1 MKKLILIMM
10 ILGMVIP
17 AISQVSKDPFAHKDD
32 TTSTRAIFGVDN
44 RVSAYT
50 YNDYTRATAVAVK
63 SSQFNGNYLRGSSLK
78 AKLLQQAK
86 STGYSTATVSNSVRF
101 QNEPAMAFCTGFLI
115 APDILVT
122 AGHCLNS
129 SNYRQMEW
137 VFDYT
142 NGLKYTPGGSI
153 YISPDKRYKVK
164 RLLSHKYNSKTND
177 DYCVLQLDRPVSRKP
192 FRFRTG
198 NKPKYNDKINTLGSP
213 KGLPLKLV
221 KNGYVSQVYDKQF
234 HTNLDVFGG
243 NSGGPVYN
251 ANGFI
256 EGILVSGPVKGKM
269 KGYHIDKTCNCVV
282 EDKYDDIFDPILGY
296 GAVAYRMS
304 NIPWKYKTQ
313 AIYENLEYA
322 IKNNDNQR
330 FEDWM
335 AYDWI
340 LTDETV
346 NHRMPLAFVAVQNS
360 NLKALKKIIGKG
372 YDVKSTNSSGES
384 LMDIA
389 IKKNDLETV
398 KYLLKEGFD
407 PNFKKGGY
415 KPVLYSAIDSYNADI
430 VKALLDNGA
439 DVNYKSY
446 YGDMPLHYAVKNSS
460 QTIVAFLMDRGADY
474 TAKNGSGWNLKKIA
488 KKAKRKDMKKFVKAE
503 IKSRR

>member
-1 MKKLILIMM
+1 MKKLILLLM
-10 ILGMVIP
+10 ILGF
-17 AISQVSKDPFAHKDD
+17 ISPVFSQSKDPFAHKDD
-32 TTSTRAIFGVDN
+32 TTSTRAIFGQDN

-50 YNDYTRATAVAVK
+50 YNDFTRATAVAVK
-63 SSQFNGNYLRGSSLK
+63 TSQFRGNYLTGSSLG
-78 AKLLQQAK
+78 AKLMQQAK
-86 STGYSTATVSNSVRF
+86 STGANPGYVSSEVRF
-101 QNEPAMAFCTGFLI
+101 TKEPAMAFCTGFLI

-129 SNYRQMEW
+129 SNYRTMEW

-164 RLLSHKYNSKTND
+164 KLISHKYNSKTND
-177 DYCVLQLDRPVSRKP
+177 DYCVLQLDRPVTRKP

-198 NKPKYNDKINTLGSP
+198 NDPEFNAKINTLGSP

-221 KNGYVSQVYDKQF
+221 RDGYISQVYTKQF

-269 KGYHIDKTCNCVV
+269 KGYHIDESCNCIV
-282 EDKYDDIFDPILGY
+282 EDKYDDLFDPILGY
-296 GAVAYRMS
+296 GAVVYRMS
-304 NIPWKYKTQ
+304 NIPWQYKTR
-313 AIYENLEYA
+313 AIYENIEYA
-322 IKNNDNQR
+322 IKNSDNQR
-330 FEDWM
+330 FD
-335 AYDWI
+335 DWI
-340 LTDETV
+340 AYSWILKEPTL
-346 NHRMPLAFVAVQNS
+346 NHREPLAFVAAKAQN
-360 NLKALKKIIGKG
+360 LRALKKIIGAG
-372 YDVKSTNSSGES
+372 YDVDGTNSSGQS
-384 LMDIA
+384 LMNVAIA
-389 IKKNDLETV
+389 NRDMEMI

-415 KPVLYSAIDSYNADI
+415 KPLIYSAIDSYDAEI
-430 VKALLDNGA
+430 VKLLVKNGA

-446 YGDMPLHYAVKNSS
+446 YGAMPLHYAIVNANQAVVSALLDSGADINAKNS
-460 QTIVAFLMDRGADY
+460 
-474 TAKNGSGWNLKKIA
+474 KGWNVKKIA
-488 KKAKRKDMKKFVKAE
+488 RKAKRKEMKKF
-503 IKSRR
+503 IKKEMKLRK